1 MIYYKQIK
9 CQDNALKIHVE
20 DRSQLLTQTDGSE
33 EQQMT
38 SLSGGGGQ
46 QKLLHVPE
54 AHWDGITDLISL
66 WPDLLISS
74 DVKVLLNFGKFA
86 EVLSVEMFR
95 SWCYDL
101 VSTFGSKS
109 CKIFIWN
116 LLLSSYISLLKC
128 SFEFWKISVP
138 HVSV

>member
-46 QKLLHVPE
+46 QKLLHVNFYYS
-54 AHWDGITDLISL
+54 IYFIIS
-66 WPDLLISS
+66 
-74 DVKVLLNFGKFA
+74 GT
-86 EVLSVEMFR
+86 R
-95 SWCYDL
+95 
-101 VSTFGSKS
+101 GSLG
-109 CKIFIWN
+109 WN
-116 LLLSSYISLLKC
+116 Y
-128 SFEFWKISVP
+128 
-138 HVSV
+138 